1 MAHTSEER
9 RRRPG
14 GRSARVRAAVLEAT
28 LAELAAG
35 GSSPLSFEGV
45 ARRAGVN
52 KTTLY
57 RRWGTRENLI
67 LDAMLE
73 LGRER
78 VPIPDT
84 GSLRQDLVEYGA
96 AIVRSNAI
104 PEVEAVVRAVVAMGQ
119 SEPNVAEASRRFWS
133 ARLEL
138 AGQIVERAIARGELP
153 PRTDAGLVVEAV
165 VAAIYFRLLM
175 SGQTLDTTF
184 VAAVA
189 DLVTAGA
196 ARR

>member
-1 MAHTSEER
+1 V
-9 RRRPG
+9 
-14 GRSARVRAAVLEAT
+14 RSAVLEAT

-35 GSSPLSFEGV
+35 GYPALSFEGI

-67 LDAMLE
+67 LDALLE

-84 GSLRQDLVEYGA
+84 GSLRQDLVDYGA
-96 AIVRSNAI
+96 AIVASNAS

-119 SEPNVAEASRRFWS
+119 SEPDVADAGRRYWS
-133 ARLEL
+133 TRLEL
-138 AGQIVERAIARGELP
+138 AGQMIERAIARGELP
-153 PRTDAGLVVEAV
+153 AHADAHLVVEAI

-175 SGQTLDTTF
+175 SGATLDTEF
-184 VAAVA
+184 VEAVA
-189 DLVTAGA
+189 DLVTTGA
-196 ARR
+196 TGGRPGAP